1 MVSLKLF
8 SNNSQ
13 KPGLFYLYV
22 RFTQC
27 IKATV
32 TCVQYGQNF
41 FTVIGQHIQSFLESK
56 LANMH
61 LYANLQVQSTCIAN
75 SYTNAGEVMAL
86 QLKITV
92 FITLLKIIH
101 IQGFY
106 RTFLFGLRCTLFIN
120 GNLPGTHI
128 QAKKS
133 NGLIIT
139 NN

>member
-1 MVSLKLF
+1 MVK
-8 SNNSQ
+8 
-13 KPGLFYLYV
+13 
-22 RFTQC
+22 T
-27 IKATV
+27 
-32 TCVQYGQNF
+32 
-41 FTVIGQHIQSFLESK
+41 SFLASR
-56 LANMH
+56 LANMPLH
-61 LYANLQVQSTCIAN
+61 ANLQVQSTILQIPTLMQG
-75 SYTNAGEVMAL
+75 SVMAL

-133 NGLIIT
+133 YGLIIT

>member
-1 MVSLKLF
+1 
-8 SNNSQ
+8 
-13 KPGLFYLYV
+13 
-22 RFTQC
+22 
-27 IKATV
+27 
-32 TCVQYGQNF
+32 
-41 FTVIGQHIQSFLESK
+41 
-56 LANMH
+56 MH
-61 LYANLQVQSTCIAN
+61 LYANLQAQSTCIAN

-106 RTFLFGLRCTLFIN
+106 RTFLFGLRCTLFID

-133 NGLIIT
+133 YGLIIT
-139 NN
+139 NNYNT

>member
-1 MVSLKLF
+1 
-8 SNNSQ
+8 
-13 KPGLFYLYV
+13 
-22 RFTQC
+22 
-27 IKATV
+27 
-32 TCVQYGQNF
+32 
-41 FTVIGQHIQSFLESK
+41 
-56 LANMH
+56 MH
-61 LYANLQVQSTCIAN
+61 LYANLQVQSTGTCIAN
-75 SYTNAGEVMAL
+75 SYTNAGKVMAL

-106 RTFLFGLRCTLFIN
+106 RTFLFGLRCTLFIK

-133 NGLIIT
+133 YGLIIT

>member
-1 MVSLKLF
+1 
-8 SNNSQ
+8 
-13 KPGLFYLYV
+13 
-22 RFTQC
+22 
-27 IKATV
+27 
-32 TCVQYGQNF
+32 
-41 FTVIGQHIQSFLESK
+41 
-56 LANMH
+56 MH
-61 LYANLQVQSTCIAN
+61 LYANLQVQSTGTCIAN
-75 SYTNAGEVMAL
+75 SYTNADEVMAP

-133 NGLIIT
+133 YGLIIT
-139 NN
+139 NNYYT

>member
-1 MVSLKLF
+1 
-8 SNNSQ
+8 
-13 KPGLFYLYV
+13 
-22 RFTQC
+22 
-27 IKATV
+27 
-32 TCVQYGQNF
+32 
-41 FTVIGQHIQSFLESK
+41 
-56 LANMH
+56 MH
-61 LYANLQVQSTCIAN
+61 LYANLQVQSTYIAN

-133 NGLIIT
+133 YGLIIT
-139 NN
+139 NNYNT

>member
-1 MVSLKLF
+1 
-8 SNNSQ
+8 
-13 KPGLFYLYV
+13 
-22 RFTQC
+22 
-27 IKATV
+27 
-32 TCVQYGQNF
+32 
-41 FTVIGQHIQSFLESK
+41 
-56 LANMH
+56 MH
-61 LYANLQVQSTCIAN
+61 LYANLQVQSTYIAN

>member
-1 MVSLKLF
+1 
-8 SNNSQ
+8 
-13 KPGLFYLYV
+13 
-22 RFTQC
+22 
-27 IKATV
+27 
-32 TCVQYGQNF
+32 
-41 FTVIGQHIQSFLESK
+41 
-56 LANMH
+56 MH

-75 SYTNAGEVMAL
+75 SYNNAVEVMAL

-133 NGLIIT
+133 YGLIIT

>member
-1 MVSLKLF
+1 
-8 SNNSQ
+8 
-13 KPGLFYLYV
+13 
-22 RFTQC
+22 
-27 IKATV
+27 
-32 TCVQYGQNF
+32 
-41 FTVIGQHIQSFLESK
+41 
-56 LANMH
+56 MH

-106 RTFLFGLRCTLFIN
+106 RTFLFGLRCTLFID

-133 NGLIIT
+133 YGLIIT
-139 NN
+139 NNYNT

>member
-1 MVSLKLF
+1 
-8 SNNSQ
+8 
-13 KPGLFYLYV
+13 
-22 RFTQC
+22 
-27 IKATV
+27 
-32 TCVQYGQNF
+32 
-41 FTVIGQHIQSFLESK
+41 
-56 LANMH
+56 MH
-61 LYANLQVQSTCIAN
+61 LYANLQAQSTCIAN

-106 RTFLFGLRCTLFIN
+106 RTFLFGLRCTLFID

-133 NGLIIT
+133 YGLIIT
-139 NN
+139 NYYNT